1 MIVVAL
7 RTRSYWKQFMK
18 TKCTLALILSISVL
32 ADGLSKADDWFQISW
47 SGTVHYYDSSG
58 RMITKG
64 YSSKDVLN
72 TIAANYGLSTSDL
85 ALVYRPDAY
94 DTAVVFKNAA
104 AMNRAGVSSEAQV
117 VADYIQMPDV
127 TRVGTGWITDVS
139 GNGQTARQA
148 YLFDEHDSPIGSI
161 VGIEKQKRDGDNNL
175 VSESFH
181 GTWQFSIP
189 DDSHTIGRPGVYSG
203 TFSTGGRVKDIRG
216 Q

>member
-1 MIVVAL
+1 
-7 RTRSYWKQFMK
+7 MK
-18 TKCTLALILSISVL
+18 TKSITATILSLSLL
-32 ADGLSKADDWFQISW
+32 ASGLAKADDWFQITW

-72 TIAANYGLSTSDL
+72 TIAANYGLNASDL
-85 ALVYRPDAY
+85 VLVYRPDAY

-104 AMNRAGVSSEAQV
+104 GMARAGVSSDAQV

-127 TRVGTGWITDVS
+127 TRVGTGWVTDVT

-148 YLFDEHDSPIGSI
+148 YLFDEHDNPIGSI
-161 VGIEKQKRDGDNNL
+161 VGIEKQKRDANNNL
-175 VSESFH
+175 VGESFH

-189 DDSHTIGRPGVYSG
+189 DDSHPIARPGVYSG
-203 TFSTGGRVKDIRG
+203 TFSTGARVKDIRG

>member
-1 MIVVAL
+1 
-7 RTRSYWKQFMK
+7 MK
-18 TKCTLALILSISVL
+18 TKSTLAIALSLSLL
-32 ADGLSKADDWFQISW
+32 AVDSSKADDWFQMTW
-47 SGTVHYYDSSG
+47 SGTVHYYDSTG

-64 YSSKDVLN
+64 YSSRDVLS
-72 TIAANYGLSTSDL
+72 TIAANNGLNASDL
-85 ALVYRPDAY
+85 VLVYRPDAY

-104 AMNRAGVSSEAQV
+104 GMARAGVSSGAQV

-127 TRVGTGWITDVS
+127 TRVGTTWVTDVT

-161 VGIEKQKRDGDNNL
+161 VGIEKQKRDANNNL

-189 DDSHTIGRPGVYSG
+189 DDSHTIARPGVYSG
-203 TFSTGGRVKDIRG
+203 TFSAGARVKDIRG

>member
-1 MIVVAL
+1 
-7 RTRSYWKQFMK
+7 MK
-18 TKCTLALILSISVL
+18 TKSTLATILSL
-32 ADGLSKADDWFQISW
+32 ALLAPGLAKADDWFQITW
-47 SGTVHYYDSSG
+47 SGTVHFYDSSG
-58 RMITKG
+58 KMITKG
-64 YSSKDVLN
+64 YSSRDVLN
-72 TIAANYGLSTSDL
+72 TIAVNYGLNASDL
-85 ALVYRPDAY
+85 VLVYRPDAY

-104 AMNRAGVSSEAQV
+104 AMARAGVSSDAQV

-127 TRVGTGWITDVS
+127 TRVGTTWITDVT

-161 VGIEKQKRDGDNNL
+161 VGIEKQKRDENNNL

-189 DDSHTIGRPGVYSG
+189 DGSHTIARSGVYSG
-203 TFSTGGRVKDIRG
+203 TFSTGARVKDIRG